1 MSEQVRALGERLP
14 PSQGRES
21 YGREVPRC
29 LRVAAEVPL
38 RPCAESSPRRS
49 GPCMHLLKAQRMLLG
64 FAWEWRL
71 QMSDGQALLQGH
83 SSSVPVG
90 LGEEGRGTNNSTVLT
105 GASTPRPGSVSSQRA
120 CSLGSAC
127 YRWTYGIQG
136 GSPLG
141 EEVGLERERGLKGDW
156 FKGM

>member
-1 MSEQVRALGERLP
+1 
-14 PSQGRES
+14 
-21 YGREVPRC
+21 
-29 LRVAAEVPL
+29 
-38 RPCAESSPRRS
+38 
-49 GPCMHLLKAQRMLLG
+49 
-64 FAWEWRL
+64 
-71 QMSDGQALLQGH
+71 MSDGQALLQGH

-156 FKGM
+156 FKGMSGSRKR

>member
-1 MSEQVRALGERLP
+1 MSEQVGALGERLP

-21 YGREVPRC
+21 YGRETPRC

-49 GPCMHLLKAQRMLLG
+49 GPWHASPKGSACVAGFCLG
-64 FAWEWRL
+64 VETP
-71 QMSDGQALLQGH
+71 D
-83 SSSVPVG
+83 VG
-90 LGEEGRGTNNSTVLT
+90 WPGPPPRPQLFCSCWVGEEGRGTNNSTLLT
-105 GASTPRPGSVSSQRA
+105 GASTPRPGSVPSQQA

-156 FKGM
+156 V